1 MIAVDTNVLVY
12 AHRQDSEW
20 HGPALAALTS
30 LAEGGGR
37 WGIPWPCVHEF
48 ISIVTHP
55 RIYRPPSPLP
65 VAFDAVQAWMDAPTC
80 VLLGEGP
87 GYFGKL
93 RSLGYLAKVAGP
105 QIHDAR
111 IAAICLHW
119 GVRALWTADR
129 DFSRFAALPTH
140 NPLLSPPPASGLP
153 CGMTG
158 PAAPT
163 GPP

>member
-20 HGPALAALTS
+20 HEPALAALVS

-48 ISIVTHP
+48 VSVVTHP

-65 VAFDAVQAWMDAPTC
+65 VALDAIRAWLDAPTC
-80 VLLGEGP
+80 VPLGEGP
-87 GYFGKL
+87 GYFERL
-93 RSLGYLAKVAGP
+93 RELCTRAKAAGP

-111 IAAICLHW
+111 IAAICLHR

-129 DFSRFAALPTH
+129 DFSRYGALPTH
-140 NPLLSPPPASGLP
+140 NPLLSPPPPQVPL
-153 CGMTG
+153 
-158 PAAPT
+158 AP
-163 GPP
+163 